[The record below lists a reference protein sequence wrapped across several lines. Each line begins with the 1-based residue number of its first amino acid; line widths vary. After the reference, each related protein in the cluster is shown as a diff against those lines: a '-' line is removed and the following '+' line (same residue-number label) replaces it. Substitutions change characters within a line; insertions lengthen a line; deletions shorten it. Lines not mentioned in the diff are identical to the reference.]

1 MSFAVC
7 PLCPLMGHD
16 ADSCRANLGADG
28 RVSCFTCGQVNLVL
42 PESTRHFPLSVRRL
56 LTKLGGTTDP
66 KAPVFR
72 VTNVFDQADE
82 LAKSRDFSYRA
93 FAAAAQDIDASVFD
107 VNRVVLAADEYNL
120 QTITLKFTP
129 GDLEASERVPT
140 GTRID
145 DDNCQLSL
153 RQRGLPEHICR
164 AVGIMIEEGF
174 RVVNIHQGVALRISL
189 VKGAR
194 EGIHA
199 EVTFHN

>member
-1 MSFAVC
+1 
-7 PLCPLMGHD
+7 MGHD

-66 KAPVFR
+66 KSKVFR
-72 VTNVFDQADE
+72 VIHVNNQADE
-82 LAKSRDFSYRA
+82 MGKSPDFSYRA
-93 FAAAAQDIDASVFD
+93 FAAAAQDIDASAFD

-120 QTITLKFTP
+120 ETITFTFTP
-129 GDLEASERVPT
+129 DDVEASERVPT
-140 GTRID
+140 GARIAD
-145 DDNCQLSL
+145 GDCELSL
-153 RQRGLPEHICR
+153 RQRGLPEHCCR
-164 AVGIMIEEGF
+164 AVATMIEEGF